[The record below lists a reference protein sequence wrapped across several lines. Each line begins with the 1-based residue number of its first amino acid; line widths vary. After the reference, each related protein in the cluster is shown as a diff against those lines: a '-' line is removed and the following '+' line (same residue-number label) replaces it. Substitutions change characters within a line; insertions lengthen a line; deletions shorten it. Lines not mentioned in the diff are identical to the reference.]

1 MLYTW
6 NKYNIVNHLYF
17 YLKIEDIERLIFIE
31 TFSPLIHILI
41 YSEIQQI
48 YWVSTMFQALF

>member
-17 YLKIEDIERLIFIE
+17 YLKIEDIERLILIE
-31 TFSPLIHILI
+31 TFSPLIHTLI